1 MNSNIYIYTYVY
13 MHYHYTYIYDYIE
26 YAYHC
31 QVVCASVRDQRS
43 VFWSVAWADV
53 SREDQYSS
61 SVFASQKGGAQS
73 QNR

>member
-1 MNSNIYIYTYVY
+1 MYICIIIIR
-13 MHYHYTYIYDYIE
+13 TYIYDYIE

-61 SVFASQKGGAQS
+61 SVFASQKGSAQS